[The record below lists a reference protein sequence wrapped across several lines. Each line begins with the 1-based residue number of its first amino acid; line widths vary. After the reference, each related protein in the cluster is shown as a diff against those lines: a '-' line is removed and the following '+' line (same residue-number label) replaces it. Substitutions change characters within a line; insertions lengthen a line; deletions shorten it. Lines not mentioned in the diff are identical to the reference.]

1 MKYIIKRKHCRAK
14 HFIPLKEER
23 TIQKSKPLKAIQ
35 EKTMHTSFE
44 NQKQQKTL
52 GPKINSIMTK
62 EKQKVARE

>member
-23 TIQKSKPLKAIQ
+23 TIQKSKPLKAVQ
-35 EKTMHTSFE
+35 ETSFE

-52 GPKINSIMTK
+52 GPKINSIMTE

>member
-1 MKYIIKRKHCRAK
+1 VKYIIKRKHCRAK

-23 TIQKSKPLKAIQ
+23 TIQKSKKAIQ